1 MLNLLSILF
10 GLVSLVVVIPATIPL
25 LGWANWFALPLIVS
39 VSLVYAATRH
49 EDMEPILIHA
59 VRTAGWIIGFML
71 IVLLVLY
78 VISWNT

>member
-1 MLNLLSILF
+1 MADLIV
-10 GLVSLVVVIPATIPL
+10 VSAITRL
-25 LGWANWFALPLIVS
+25 WFALPLIVS

>member
-1 MLNLLSILF
+1 MSEALMADLIV
-10 GLVSLVVVIPATIPL
+10 VSAITRL
-25 LGWANWFALPLIVS
+25 WFALPLIVS

-71 IVLLVLY
+71 AVLVVLY

>member
-1 MLNLLSILF
+1 MADLIV
-10 GLVSLVVVIPATIPL
+10 VSAITRL
-25 LGWANWFALPLIVS
+25 WFALPLIVS

-71 IVLLVLY
+71 AVLVVLY